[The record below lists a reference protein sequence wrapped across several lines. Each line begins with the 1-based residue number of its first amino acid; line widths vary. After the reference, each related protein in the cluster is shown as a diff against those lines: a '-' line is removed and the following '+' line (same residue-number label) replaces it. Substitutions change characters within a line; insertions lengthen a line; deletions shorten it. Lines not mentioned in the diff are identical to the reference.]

1 MSGEIILQN
10 RDIELLIFLGKY
22 KIMSLDNTKYIYE
35 TKTYQEKR
43 IVSLVR
49 HNYVKRLKHRYITLE
64 IKGKEYLLENGFEIR
79 NHCRNENNMERLNVI
94 SDIASCLIR
103 DNLNFIPSWNIKKEN
118 EPTTH
123 SRRYIGKLEYN
134 DKDEFFVYAIYD
146 EKDDKYVKLIYY
158 DIKKENGYTNS
169 MIFTNDINK
178 IVFHEKGF
186 YFGNKYTVLVPYN
199 EYGKF
204 LIRNNHEIRKSIA
217 LRINEMYKVE
227 LSDFRIADF
236 KLDDNNYVVIMPLI
250 NMETLAKLHYY
261 FDENDNHKNIYI
273 FGLEEYEKVIKQYLP
288 KCDYNSL
295 SRKKIEELLEKYRD
309 EKFDGGEENEVI

>member
-1 MSGEIILQN
+1 ME
-10 RDIELLIFLGKY
+10 Y
-22 KIMSLDNTKYIYE
+22 K
-35 TKTYQEKR
+35 
-43 IVSLVR
+43 
-49 HNYVKRLKHRYITLE
+49 
-64 IKGKEYLLENGFEIR
+64 
-79 NHCRNENNMERLNVI
+79 
-94 SDIASCLIR
+94 
-103 DNLNFIPSWNIKKEN
+103 KKN

-134 DKDEFFVYAIYD
+134 DKDEFLVYAIYD
-146 EKDDKYVKLIYY
+146 GKDDKYVKSIYY
-158 DIKKENGYTNS
+158 DIRKENGYTNS

-227 LSDFRIADF
+227 LSDFRIADS

-295 SRKKIEELLEKYRD
+295 SRKKIEESLEKYRD
-309 EKFDGGEENEVI
+309 EKLDGGEDDDGI